1 MSVVSAVS
9 VIRGN
14 VIKAHEVLD
23 FWRLLKIRIGRFL
36 QRILIQFNSD
46 TIQFNSN
53 TILNT
58 KKYANVNYSNYFNMS
73 KHLTRIL
80 EV

>member
-14 VIKAHEVLD
+14 VIKTHEELD
-23 FWRLLKIRIGRFL
+23 FWRLLKNKNWSFPP
-36 QRILIQFNSD
+36 NNTN

-58 KKYANVNYSNYFNMS
+58 KYANVNYSNYFNMS